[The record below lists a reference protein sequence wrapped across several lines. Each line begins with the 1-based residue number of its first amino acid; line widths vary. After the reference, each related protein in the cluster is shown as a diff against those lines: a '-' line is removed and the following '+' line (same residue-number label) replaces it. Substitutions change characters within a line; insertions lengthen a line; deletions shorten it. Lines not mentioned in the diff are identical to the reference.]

1 MVFRNGGILK
11 HAEKWFYQG
20 VEVEVVSVY
29 KYLGVY
35 FTPKLIWTKTKEILA
50 KQALK
55 AASSIFRFQKQFGF
69 FHPSDVFKLFDSYGK
84 AYRDLR
90 VWNLGVY
97 VFRRNW
103 KNTDKIL

>member
-1 MVFRNGGILK
+1 MFADDVSCFSDTIIRLQRLINLIENFCKSVGMKLNLSKTKIMVFRNGGILK

-55 AASSIFRFQKQFGF
+55 AASSIF
-69 FHPSDVFKLFDSYGK
+69 
-84 AYRDLR
+84 
-90 VWNLGVY
+90 
-97 VFRRNW
+97 
-103 KNTDKIL
+103 